1 MSVKITNS
9 DQIARL
15 QEQSPKKDLNSG
27 FVGEAAFDED
37 AVEGESESFK
47 PLSREEAKAL
57 SQKLSSQQAPL
68 SLLRVLVWQ
77 AITGLLLAL
86 CVWIGSGNSGM
97 GWSVL
102 YGSFCVVVPAAIF
115 ARGFGRQMAF
125 GQSGTTVPAGAAMV
139 GFFIWELVKVV
150 LTVVM
155 LLAAPKIVLQL
166 NWLALLAGFVVTMKV
181 YWVAAWLGL
190 GRKSRIKK

>member
-9 DQIARL
+9 DQIAKV
-15 QEQSPKKDLNSG
+15 QEQSQKKNLDSG
-27 FVGEAAFDED
+27 FVGVAACDED
-37 AVEGESESFK
+37 AVEDESFK
-47 PLSREEAKAL
+47 PLSREEAQML
-57 SQKLSSQQAPL
+57 SQKLGSQVAPL
-68 SLLRVLVWQ
+68 SLIRVLVWQ
-77 AITGLLLAL
+77 ALTGLLLAL
-86 CVWIGSGNSGM
+86 CVWIWSGNSST

-125 GQSGTTVPAGAAMV
+125 GQSGTTVPAGAAMA
-139 GFFIWELVKVV
+139 GFFVWELVKVV

-181 YWVAAWLGL
+181 YWVAAWFGL

>member
-1 MSVKITNS
+1 MT
-9 DQIARL
+9 
-15 QEQSPKKDLNSG
+15 
-27 FVGEAAFDED
+27 AFDD
-37 AVEGESESFK
+37 GVAEGEGEDFK

-57 SQKLSSQQAPL
+57 SQKLRSQQAPL

-77 AITGLLLAL
+77 AVTGLLLAS
-86 CVWIGSGNSGM
+86 CVWVWSGNSST

-102 YGSFCVVVPAAIF
+102 YGSLCVVVPAAIF

-125 GQSGTTVPAGAAMV
+125 GQSGTTVPAGAAMA

-150 LTVVM
+150 LTVAM
-155 LLAAPKIVLQL
+155 LLAAPKMVVQL

-190 GRKSRIKK
+190 GRKSQMKK